1 MRAAGVRGRPWACGG
16 ARVLVVPRCR
26 LSTAGGG
33 AQHHVPGGPGDGD
46 DDDEAQLAQYWRD
59 LDRRV
64 SNRRPR
70 AVGPGTPTGRGPR
83 RRSEVDYWLQAGLC
97 ADISHGGAA
106 ISSS

>member
-1 MRAAGVRGRPWACGG
+1 MREGRGRHR
-16 ARVLVVPRCR
+16 ARQARQEGDLRGR
-26 LSTAGGG
+26 RNLIRRGRR
-33 AQHHVPGGPGDGD
+33 HHGD